1 VGNGCDD
8 DENNGNNS
16 DSDDGCD
23 DDENNGNLVI
33 VMMVVMMMKIMIII
47 VIVMMIVMM
56 IRMSLM
62 QFMKKRF
69 GKCATNG
76 LGNSCQGIEGNDALG
91 DVHDDDDKDCDN
103 L

>member
-1 VGNGCDD
+1 
-8 DENNGNNS
+8 
-16 DSDDGCD
+16 
-23 DDENNGNLVI
+23 
-33 VMMVVMMMKIMIII
+33 
-47 VIVMMIVMM
+47 
-56 IRMSLM
+56 M

-76 LGNSCQGIEGNDALG
+76 LGNSCQGNEGNDALG